1 MFNNPRLAAWLKS
14 VSRVSS
20 ASLILEDAAGRALI
34 VKANY
39 KRYWTFPGG
48 VIDLGET
55 PAEAAVRE
63 TREEVG
69 LDIDPATVSFAWVAS
84 RKSRVADT
92 YQFVF
97 RAPLPEGFEEHIL
110 LQADEIDDYTL
121 VNKAEIAQAER
132 TYGKVIEH
140 WVDNVGGYVEQ
151 ALKANGEDA
160 ANN

>member
-1 MFNNPRLAAWLKS
+1 MFSNSRLAAWLKS

-20 ASLILEDAAGRALI
+20 AALILEDSDGRALI

-55 PAEAAVRE
+55 PLQGAVRE

-69 LDIDPATVSFAWVAS
+69 LTIDPATVTFAWVANRTS
-84 RKSRVADT
+84 KLADT

-97 RAPLPEGFEEHIL
+97 RAPLPAGFEGQVK
-110 LQADEIDDYTL
+110 LQASEIEDFAFVTRDD
-121 VNKAEIAQAER
+121 VR
-132 TYGKVIEH
+132 RGDRHYGKVLQQ
-140 WVDNVGGYVEQ
+140 WANDTRGYVEQ
-151 ALKANGEDA
+151 SFTIK
-160 ANN
+160 

>member
-1 MFNNPRLAAWLKS
+1 MFSNPKLAAWLKT

-20 ASLILEDAAGRALI
+20 ASLILEDSAGRVLI

-48 VIDLGET
+48 VIDVGET
-55 PAEAAVRE
+55 PAQAAVRE

-69 LDIDPATVSFAWVAS
+69 LVIDPETVSFAWVAS
-84 RKSRVADT
+84 RASRVADT

-97 RAPLPEGFEEHIL
+97 RAPMPADMEARIA
-110 LQADEIDDYTL
+110 LQADEIDDYAL
-121 VNKAEIAQAER
+121 VDRADVARGDR

-140 WVDNVGGYVEQ
+140 WAHNSSGYVEQ
-151 ALKANGEDA
+151 TFGEA
-160 ANN
+160 

>member
-1 MFNNPRLAAWLKS
+1 MFSNSRLATWLKS

-20 ASLILEDAAGRALI
+20 AALILEDSDGRALI

-55 PAEAAVRE
+55 PLQGAVRE

-69 LDIDPATVSFAWVAS
+69 LTIDPAMVTFAWVANRTS
-84 RKSRVADT
+84 KLADT

-97 RAPLPEGFEEHIL
+97 RAQLPAGFESQVK
-110 LQADEIDDYTL
+110 LQASEIEDFAFVTRDD
-121 VNKAEIAQAER
+121 VR
-132 TYGKVIEH
+132 RGDRHYGKVLQQ
-140 WVDNVGGYVEQ
+140 WANDTRGYVEQ
-151 ALKANGEDA
+151 SFTIK
-160 ANN
+160 

>member
-1 MFNNPRLAAWLKS
+1 MFGNARLAGWLKS

-55 PAEAAVRE
+55 PAEAAIRE

-69 LDIDPATVSFAWVAS
+69 LAIDPATVTFAWVANRTS
-84 RKSRVADT
+84 HQADT

-97 RAPLPEGFEEHIL
+97 RAPLPEGFAERIS
-110 LQADEIDDYTL
+110 LQSEEIDDYAFID
-121 VNKAEIAQAER
+121 KADVAQGER
-132 TYGKVIEH
+132 DYGKVIAY
-140 WVDNVGGYVEQ
+140 WADGGSGYVEQ
-151 ALKANGEDA
+151 TFGSV
-160 ANN
+160 